1 MRMIYK
7 IARSYIDLPHNVL
20 LLFVV
25 ELCLSLVHVAFI
37 LILNIYLRSEG
48 YSDPEIASFNSLRFI
63 GALAFSLPLGIYIK
77 GKRLK
82 PFFNISTILVPFIS
96 MLLIESI
103 RFRLVPFIQLSFL
116 FWGIA
121 MMFLRVCS
129 LPFIIRNTTPQNSSQ
144 ALSLN
149 AATWSLATIISGI
162 IISGLNW
169 VSFINLFHVNIIF
182 NERVILWIISL
193 VSLVAIPVGFSI
205 KEQSK
210 NKNFELNKNSFSLNN
225 SYDWDLIFKAISPLV
240 LISIGAGLTIPFVN
254 LFFNSIFNF
263 SSSDFSIM
271 GSGTAVLVFFSSLMV
286 PTLKQK
292 YGYWMTIVFVQGL
305 SICCLI
311 TLAITELFST
321 SHYAIYFAV
330 SAFILRQPLMHMA
343 HPSSNE
349 LMMNYVGER
358 NQELI
363 SALSSS
369 LWSASW
375 FISAKIFEW
384 LRLLNFHYYEIFLI
398 TAVLYIIGVIM
409 YAVIIN
415 QFEKMK
421 KIEEDNVMTLS
432 EELKID

>member
-1 MRMIYK
+1 MINK
-7 IARSYIDLPHNVL
+7 IFRSYADLPKNIL
-20 LLFVV
+20 MLFIL

-37 LILNIYLRSEG
+37 LILNIYLRKEG
-48 YSDPEIASFNSLRFI
+48 YSDPEIASLNSLRFI
-63 GALAFSLPLGIYIK
+63 GALAFSLPLGIYIR
-77 GKRLK
+77 GRSLK
-82 PFFNISTILVPFIS
+82 PFFSLSTVLVPLIS
-96 MLLIESI
+96 ILLIESI
-103 RFRLVPFIQLSFL
+103 RLHLLPLIQLAFL
-116 FWGIA
+116 AWGIA

-129 LPFIIRNTTPQNSSQ
+129 LPFIIRNTTSKNSSQ

-149 AATWSLATIISGI
+149 AATWSLATIISGL

-169 VSFINLFHVNIIF
+169 VSVIHILDVEFIFD
-182 NERVILWIISL
+182 ERTILWIITLISII
-193 VSLVAIPVGFSI
+193 AIPFAFRI
-205 KEQSK
+205 KEDKTKSDS
-210 NKNFELNKNSFSLNN
+210 FGVRDTISLNK
-225 SYDWDLIFKAISPLV
+225 SYDWDLILKAISPLI

-254 LFFNSIFNF
+254 LFFNSIFHF
-263 SSSDFSIM
+263 SSSDFSIL
-271 GSGTAVLVFFSSLMV
+271 GSATAFLVFFSSLMV

-311 TLAITELFST
+311 TLAMTELFSN

-330 SAFILRQPLMHMA
+330 TAYVLRQPLMHMA

-349 LMMNYVGER
+349 LMMNFVGKR

-398 TAVLYIIGVIM
+398 TAVLYIIGVFL
-409 YAVIIN
+409 YAVIIK
-415 QFEKMK
+415 QFENMEKEK
-421 KIEEDNVMTLS
+421 KSKVISVP